1 MISDE
6 PEFIKTGRKDDVE
19 LTLESSS
26 SFIMV
31 FTHSLINET

>member
-6 PEFIKTGRKDDVE
+6 PEFIGTGRKDDVE

-26 SFIMV
+26 SFMMV
-31 FTHSLINET
+31 FAHSLIDET